1 MSLCIDVLCRHPY
14 LPGYVNPFDDIRLSS
29 DIASCSF
36 TSSSFTFSS
45 SLRWSSI
52 ARHCTPRDVLSRTT
66 ARRTSSP
73 LLCVGVVGLRLLL
86 MVGESF
92 SVQPRWTDS
101 KLGGRKFRTLKH
113 ILYTVHYQML
123 LEHDLA
129 NRRSVGGGEVVPRF
143 ASLRFVLPLL
153 LCQQQGIIISLITLP
168 LCQSF
173 GHRDSVWVVGHLSC
187 SSRIAM
193 WLIRVQ
199 AETASPLLHR
209 LLISYATARVLSMG
223 FDPASWSRFIISP
236 SPERTGGRVSKCH
249 FVLTCFVAIH
259 IFLDTSIHSTTFDS
273 PWTWWP
279 RIEKPQAYT
288 IHRPLPDV
296 TRT

>member
-1 MSLCIDVLCRHPY
+1 MK
-14 LPGYVNPFDDIRLSS
+14 N
-29 DIASCSF
+29 
-36 TSSSFTFSS
+36 
-45 SLRWSSI
+45 
-52 ARHCTPRDVLSRTT
+52 
-66 ARRTSSP
+66 
-73 LLCVGVVGLRLLL
+73 
-86 MVGESF
+86 
-92 SVQPRWTDS
+92 
-101 KLGGRKFRTLKH
+101 LKR

-236 SPERTGGRVSKCH
+236 SPERTGGRVSKCLI
-249 FVLTCFVAIH
+249 VLTCFVAIH
-259 IFLDTSIHSTTFDS
+259 NFLDTSIHSTTFDS
-273 PWTWWP
+273 PRTSP
-279 RIEKPQAYT
+279 RALSLR
-288 IHRPLPDV
+288 HRSPFHPRCDGVPLRGTVLPA
-296 TRT
+296 TSYLTQRLGEHHPLFYAWESSACSNC